1 MTNASDLIRNNAIQ
15 DMAQLAKVRET
26 RRVPQRNPRPAHELM
41 CPRPVMTEKLALC
54 VMADATNGAMS
65 GVGVWPVYVAQALV
79 NLPRLGP
86 ADGGFFSSYCSLR
99 TAVDRDRAD
108 CAFPLS
114 SLAKIRITG
123 GPCLRRGPC
132 QSRAPAILYRDRFRN
147 LDLVIGIAAVAA

>member
-54 VMADATNGAMS
+54 VMTDATNGTMS

-86 ADGGFFSSYCSLR
+86 ADGGVFFILLQLQ
-99 TAVDRDRAD
+99 DR
-108 CAFPLS
+108 
-114 SLAKIRITG
+114 
-123 GPCLRRGPC
+123 RR
-132 QSRAPAILYRDRFRN
+132 SH
-147 LDLVIGIAAVAA
+147 GIDWGE